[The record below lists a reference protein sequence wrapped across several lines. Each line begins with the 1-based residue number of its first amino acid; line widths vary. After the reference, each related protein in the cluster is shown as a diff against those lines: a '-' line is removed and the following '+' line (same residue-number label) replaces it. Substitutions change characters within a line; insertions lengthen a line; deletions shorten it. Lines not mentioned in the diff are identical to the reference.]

1 MRIHKLTIAA
11 LAVTSIVGSTFAN
24 SQVLDSLMQNLLNSS
39 SIEFWYTT
47 ESIVVKEITTSK
59 IVLESPVIKDQ
70 VWDPIKKYQVMYG
83 PVQLADLQGSNLDA
97 LDQYK
102 QKDFNFATIP
112 ANNKVTFELNLTDN
126 IDANKIY
133 YVTIAPYAGNTMGEI
148 SPTEICFKLATQID
162 GEGNE
167 CINGSAQV
175 LNAPGDFDLKLAN
188 ITHTRAGNT
197 ITLKWTKIDAA
208 SKVQIFLAN
217 NQTQQFTLLG
227 TPNMSAETFSFPLTS
242 SAPQR
247 VRFMA
252 LDSGGKQIGGEII
265 YTMNETI
272 SSGTPTTP
280 TTPRPWVPTVPKVW
294 PTENIAMV
302 VILTLIGYGVAR
314 HMRKKKK

>member
-24 SQVLDSLMQNLLNSS
+24 SDTFNSLIQSLTSN
-39 SIEFWYTT
+39 IEFWYTS
-47 ESIVVKEITTSK
+47 ESIAVKEITTSK
-59 IVLESPVIKDQ
+59 IVLESPIIKDE
-70 VWDPIKKYQVMYG
+70 VGDPIKKYVVMYG

-102 QKDFNFATIP
+102 QKDFNFTTLP

-126 IDANKIY
+126 VDANKIY
-133 YVTIAPYAGNTMGEI
+133 YVTVAPYNADNIMGEI

-167 CINGSAQV
+167 CINWSAQV

-242 SAPQR
+242 NAPQR